1 MQQTDEMKQAVF
13 RQEYEKT
20 YGPMRAAKR
29 HILGTA
35 RNAGGPVPEKLLGKA
50 PRHPLP

>member
-20 YGPMRAAKR
+20 YGPMRAAGKD
-29 HILGTA
+29 IS
-35 RNAGGPVPEKLLGKA
+35 PELHA
-50 PRHPLP
+50 PP